1 MDQKQTIDDLVNT
14 IDQFMA
20 KGGGHMNVTVD
31 GDSQVRVKSVET
43 TNSVVCQGNNMA
55 CCTPTL
61 HEGLD
66 RDE

>member
-1 MDQKQTIDDLVNT
+1 MDQKQKIDDIVKTL
-14 IDQFMA
+14 DQFMVA
-20 KGGGHMNVTVD
+20 GGGHMNVSVN
-31 GDSQVRVKSVET
+31 GDEEIRIKTVET
-43 TNSVVCQGNNMA
+43 TNSVVCDSQNMA